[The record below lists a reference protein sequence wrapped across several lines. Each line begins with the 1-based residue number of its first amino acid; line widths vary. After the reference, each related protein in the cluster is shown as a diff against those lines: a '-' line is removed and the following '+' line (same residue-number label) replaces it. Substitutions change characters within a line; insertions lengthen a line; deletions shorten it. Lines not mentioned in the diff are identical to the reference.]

1 MSTLQEGS
9 YVRSVSDAVIA
20 EYRDGRFVS
29 SLQEGRYVRSVNECR
44 HDSRV

>member
-20 EYRDGRFVS
+20 EYRDGRFVRS
-29 SLQEGRYVRSVNECR
+29 TKDGRYVRSVSE
-44 HDSRV
+44 